1 MQQRQARSTD
11 PLYGMTTVAYPGH
24 HQKDTTYAT
33 SYEDPQ
39 PVLKPEMGRG
49 NVQHAV
55 VTYPSAT
62 LQDQTMQQVGYRVE
76 GPEQLRSQQQWHM
89 GYQQTVPWLS
99 YAGNYAGQQMR

>member
-11 PLYGMTTVAYPGH
+11 PLYDMSTVAYPDP

-33 SYEDPQ
+33 SYESQ
-39 PVLKPEMGRG
+39 QLVLGPEMCQG

-76 GPEQLRSQQQWHM
+76 GPEQLRSQQPWHM
-89 GYQQTVPWLS
+89 GYQQTAPWLS

>member
-11 PLYGMTTVAYPGH
+11 PLYGMSTVAYPDRR
-24 HQKDTTYAT
+24 QKDTTYAT
-33 SYEDPQ
+33 SYESQQ
-39 PVLKPEMGRG
+39 PVLGPEMCQG
-49 NVQHAV
+49 NFQHAV

-76 GPEQLRSQQQWHM
+76 GLEQLRSQQQWHM
-89 GYQQTVPWLS
+89 EYQHMAPWLS